1 VYVTLLVLAALWGAV
16 TGTLVPC
23 AAHRLSTEPP
33 RTEDAPDAPV
43 AGDAGDAADVG
54 EVRDEPAEAA
64 PVPPYPS
71 TVLVP
76 LSTALVCAAL
86 AAATGPRPE
95 LGAWLLLTPF
105 AVLLVIVDRA
115 VRRLPDR
122 VTLPLAAAAAALL
135 GGASLLPGARGSWE
149 DALLGGLVLGGCY
162 AVFFV
167 FNPRGLGFGDVKLA
181 LSLGV
186 ALGWY
191 GWAVLLVGGIM
202 GGAMGGVYGV
212 GLMVRRRDR
221 KVLMPF
227 GPFMIGGALV
237 GVLLGALAAR

>member
-1 VYVTLLVLAALWGAV
+1 MYVTLLVLAALWGAAA
-16 TGTLVPC
+16 GALVPR
-23 AAHRLSTEPP
+23 AAHLLS
-33 RTEDAPDAPV
+33 A
-43 AGDAGDAADVG
+43 
-54 EVRDEPAEAA
+54 EPAEAA

-71 TVLVP
+71 AVLVP
-76 LSTALVCAAL
+76 LFTALVCAAL

-95 LGAWLLLTPF
+95 LGVWLLLTPF

-135 GGASLLPGARGSWE
+135 GGAALLPGARGSWGT
-149 DALLGGLVLGGCY
+149 ALLGGLVLGGCY

-167 FNPRGLGFGDVKLA
+167 CNPRGLGLGDVKLA

-191 GWAVLLVGGIM
+191 GWPVLLAGGFL
-202 GGAMGGVYGV
+202 GFALAAVYGV

-221 KVLMPF
+221 KVVMPL
-227 GPFMIGGALV
+227 GPFMIVGALV